1 MSQHRTDDTAL
12 PDGVTPLT
20 ADDPRELGGH
30 RLLGRIGRGGM
41 GMVYLGTMRSGRRLA
56 IKVIRS
62 EYAEDAEFHA
72 RFARE
77 VTAALR
83 VRGPFLAALIDA
95 DLDSPTPW
103 LATEYVPGPTLAH
116 RVAQHGPLPPAE
128 VRALVG
134 HVAEALYAVH
144 RAGLVHRDIK
154 PDNVLLG
161 PDGPCVIDLGIA
173 QASDGTV
180 LTRAGSPLGTPV
192 FMAPEQAR
200 GDDVSPATDVWA
212 LGGVAYFAA
221 TGNRPFGQGRPDLM
235 YYRVVHEDPQLEGC
249 PEELLPFV
257 RACLSKDPASRPRVR
272 EILDAQP
279 DLPPSPAAPAPAD
292 VAADPE
298 PADPA
303 PAGPVA
309 HVGLAGPVAVPG
321 TVPGI
326 EAPAAPDAPATPS
339 LASSVPAPSEPVPS
353 EPATSVPA
361 TPAVIDV
368 PLASPARADD
378 DWSDAADT
386 YVPGAAVR
394 QEPQEPPAPPARRRR
409 GLVVAVVAVVVLAGA
424 ATGAALLLGDD
435 DPTPPQTPGTAAAA
449 IDSCL
454 VGTWTQ
460 TSMKDTWEQ
469 PELGEPVD
477 VTGWDGRVLEFRAD
491 GTETARFD
499 DADPLRGTHS
509 TLGEIVQTWSG
520 TATFH
525 VTTKDGVLHV
535 KDVDYSGVTVE
546 DEVAGTTQTSH
557 PVSVPGADV
566 EYECD
571 DATMTQRGGA
581 YEASFDRAG

>member
-12 PDGVTPLT
+12 PDGVRPLT
-20 ADDPRELGGH
+20 ADDPEELGGH

-56 IKVIRS
+56 IKVIRAD
-62 EYAEDAEFHA
+62 YAEDAEFRA
-72 RFARE
+72 RFERE

-95 DLDSPTPW
+95 DLASATPW
-103 LATEYVPGPTLAH
+103 LATEYVPGPTLAR
-116 RVAQHGPLPPAE
+116 RVTQDGPLPPAE
-128 VRALVG
+128 VRTLVG
-134 HVAEALYAVH
+134 HVAEALHAVH
-144 RAGLVHRDIK
+144 RAGMVHRDIK

-173 QASDGTV
+173 QAADATA
-180 LTRAGSPLGTPV
+180 LTHAGSPLGTPV

-200 GDDVSPATDVWA
+200 GEDVSPATDVWA
-212 LGGVAYFAA
+212 LGGVALFAA
-221 TGNRPFGQGRPDLM
+221 TGSRPFGQGRPDLM

-257 RACLSKDPASRPRVR
+257 RACLTKDPAARPRVR

-279 DLPPSPAAPAPAD
+279 DLPGPPAAPAKAQPVAPVAPVAPVGADAPAAPAPAPPG
-292 VAADPE
+292 AA
-298 PADPA
+298 
-303 PAGPVA
+303 
-309 HVGLAGPVAVPG
+309 
-321 TVPGI
+321 
-326 EAPAAPDAPATPS
+326 
-339 LASSVPAPSEPVPS
+339 
-353 EPATSVPA
+353 
-361 TPAVIDV
+361 DV
-368 PLASPARADD
+368 PLAVPAPVDD
-378 DWSDAADT
+378 EWSSAADT
-386 YVPGAAVR
+386 FVPGAAAP
-394 QEPQEPPAPPARRRR
+394 QTPQEPPEEPPAAPPARRRGR
-409 GLVVAVVAVVVLAGA
+409 VVAVVAVVAVVLAGA
-424 ATGAALLLGDD
+424 ATGAVLLLGGDD
-435 DPTPPQTPGTAAAA
+435 DPSSPESPGTTAAEAA

-454 VGTWTQ
+454 VGRWTQ
-460 TSMKDTWEQ
+460 TSMADTWEQ

-477 VTGWDGRVLEFRAD
+477 VTGWDGRVLEFRED

-499 DADPLRGTHS
+499 DADALRGTHS

-535 KDVDYSGVTVE
+535 EDVDYSGVTVE
-546 DEVAGTTQTSH
+546 DEVAGTTQRSR

-571 DATMTQRGGA
+571 DATMTQHGGA
-581 YEASFDRAG
+581 YEASFDRLG

>member
-12 PDGVTPLT
+12 PDGVRPLT
-20 ADDPRELGGH
+20 AEDPRELGGH
-30 RLLGRIGRGGM
+30 RLLGQIGRGGM

-56 IKVIRS
+56 IKVIRAD
-62 EYAEDAEFHA
+62 YADDAEFRA
-72 RFARE
+72 RFERE

-95 DLDSPTPW
+95 DLASATPW

-116 RVAQHGPLPPAE
+116 RVTQGGPLPPAE

-144 RAGLVHRDIK
+144 RAGMVHRDIK

-173 QASDGTV
+173 QAADATA
-180 LTRAGSPLGTPV
+180 LTHAGSPLGTPV

-200 GDDVSPATDVWA
+200 GEDVSPATDVWA
-212 LGGVAYFAA
+212 LGGVALFAA

-249 PEELLPFV
+249 PDELLPFV
-257 RACLSKDPASRPRVR
+257 RACLTKDPAARPGVR

-279 DLPPSPAAPAPAD
+279 DLPGPSAAPTAAEPAAPVAPVAPDEPAAPAPA
-292 VAADPE
+292 
-298 PADPA
+298 
-303 PAGPVA
+303 
-309 HVGLAGPVAVPG
+309 
-321 TVPGI
+321 
-326 EAPAAPDAPATPS
+326 PS
-339 LASSVPAPSEPVPS
+339 VV
-353 EPATSVPA
+353 T
-361 TPAVIDV
+361 DV
-368 PLASPARADD
+368 PLAVPAPVDD
-378 DWSDAADT
+378 EWSSAADT
-386 YVPGAAVR
+386 YVPGAAAPQAPQAP
-394 QEPQEPPAPPARRRR
+394 QEPQEEPPAAPARRRR
-409 GLVVAVVAVVVLAGA
+409 GLVLAVAAAVVLAGA
-424 ATGAALLLGDD
+424 VTGAALLLRDDD
-435 DPTPPQTPGTAAAA
+435 DPSPTGSPATTAAEAA
-449 IDSCL
+449 IDACL
-454 VGTWTQ
+454 VGRWTQ
-460 TSMKDTWEQ
+460 TSMTDTWEQ

-477 VTGWDGRVLEFRAD
+477 VTGWDGRVLEFRED
-491 GTETARFD
+491 GTEVARFD

-535 KDVDYSGVTVE
+535 EDVDYSDVTVT
-546 DEVAGTTQTSH
+546 DEVAGTTQSSR

-571 DATMTQRGGA
+571 DATMTQRGGD
-581 YEASFDRAG
+581 YEASFDRLG

>member
-1 MSQHRTDDTAL
+1 LSQHRTDDTAL

-56 IKVIRS
+56 IKVIRA
-62 EYAEDAEFHA
+62 EYAEDAEFRA
-72 RFARE
+72 RFERE

-95 DLDSPTPW
+95 DLASATPW

-116 RVAQHGPLPPAE
+116 RVAQDGPLPPAE

-134 HVAEALYAVH
+134 HVAEALHAVH

-173 QASDGTV
+173 QAADGTV

-200 GDDVSPATDVWA
+200 GEDVSPATDVWA

-257 RACLSKDPASRPRVR
+257 RACLSKEPESRPGVR
-272 EILDAQP
+272 AILDAQP
-279 DLPPSPAAPAPAD
+279 DLPGSPAAPAAPPA
-292 VAADPE
+292 AE
-298 PADPA
+298 PDA
-303 PAGPVA
+303 PTGPVA
-309 HVGLAGPVAVPG
+309 HGGLAGPAVPPEQVG
-321 TVPGI
+321 PAVAPEQVEPVAPVDPPT
-326 EAPAAPDAPATPS
+326 EPAAPV
-339 LASSVPAPSEPVPS
+339 LV
-353 EPATSVPA
+353 
-361 TPAVIDV
+361 DV
-368 PLASPARADD
+368 PLAVPAADD
-378 DWSDAADT
+378 EWSGPTADT
-386 YVPGAAVR
+386 YVPRA
-394 QEPQEPPAPPARRRR
+394 EPAPLEPPAAPPARRR
-409 GLVVAVVAVVVLAGA
+409 GLVVALVAAVVLAGA
-424 ATGAALLLGDD
+424 ATGAVLLLGDD
-435 DPTPPQTPGTAAAA
+435 DEPSAPRSPTAAAGA
-449 IDSCL
+449 IDPCL
-454 VGTWTQ
+454 VGRWKQ
-460 TSMKDTWEQ
+460 TSMSDTWNQ

-477 VTGWDGRVLEFRAD
+477 VTGWDGRVLEFRED
-491 GTETARFD
+491 GTEIARFD

-509 TLGEIVQTWSG
+509 SLGEIVQTWSG

-535 KDVDYSGVTVE
+535 EDVDYSEVTVK

-566 EYECD
+566 KYTCD
-571 DATMTQRGGA
+571 DAILTQSGGA
-581 YEASFDRAG
+581 YKASFDRLK